1 MFEPCRRVTRFITRV
16 LVAVLFI
23 CVLKPA
29 DASAY
34 SVLAH
39 EAMIDA
45 AWDDLLLP
53 TLRQKYP
60 GASAQQL
67 AAARAFAYGG
77 SLIHDLGYYPF
88 GSRLFSNLLH
98 YVRTGDFVAALVR
111 GSRDVNEYAF
121 ALGAVAHYAADN
133 LGHSIAVNRAVPIM
147 YPKLRQEFGPEV
159 LYADSPS
166 RHLMVEF
173 AFDVL
178 QVAAGS
184 FKADVF
190 QQLIGFEVATPVLES
205 AFRETYGLGLRE
217 LFGDIDLA
225 IGTYRYATSR
235 LIPDITRAAWRE
247 KRDEILQRTPEVTE
261 SDFVYAMTPRQYEDA
276 FGNNYRRPRLL
287 ARFVMVLFKILPKV
301 GPLKPLA
308 FEPLTAEAARMFVAS
323 FEVAGERYR
332 TALRAAR
339 AGRFG
344 LPDSDLD
351 TGKPPARG
359 VNSLADDTYN
369 DLLARHADHKFCGL
383 SPQLRENIA
392 AHFAAGAEGRV
403 DEKQRRRDLKVEKDL
418 IALKSMPA
426 VQGVPE
432 QISGENSTLCQTGTT
447 HAATTS
453 GS

>member
-1 MFEPCRRVTRFITRV
+1 
-16 LVAVLFI
+16 
-23 CVLKPA
+23 
-29 DASAY
+29 
-34 SVLAH
+34 
-39 EAMIDA
+39 MIDA

-53 TLRQKYP
+53 MLRQKYP

-111 GSRDVNEYAF
+111 ESRDVSEYAF

-147 YPKLRQEFGPEV
+147 YPKLRQEYGPEV
-159 LYADSPS
+159 LYAESPS

-178 QVAAGS
+178 QVAGGS
-184 FKADVF
+184 FKADVY
-190 QQLIGFEVATPVLES
+190 QQLIGFEVATPVLER
-205 AFRETYGLGLRE
+205 AFQETYGLELRE

-235 LIPDITRAAWRE
+235 LIPDITRAAWRD
-247 KRDEILQRTPEVTE
+247 KRDEILQRTPEITE
-261 SDFVYAMTPRQYEDA
+261 SGFVYTMTRRQYEDA
-276 FGNNYRRPRLL
+276 FGTNYRKPGLL
-287 ARFVMVLFKILPKV
+287 ARFVVALFKILPKV

-323 FEVAGERYR
+323 FEAAGERYR

-351 TGKPPARG
+351 TGKPTARG
-359 VNSLADDTYN
+359 VNSLADETYD
-369 DLLARHADHKFCGL
+369 DLLARHADHKFCGI
-383 SPQLRENIA
+383 SPQLRVHISTHFSTRATGRADEDRRKDELE
-392 AHFAAGAEGRV
+392 AH
-403 DEKQRRRDLKVEKDL
+403 KQLA
-418 IALKSMPA
+418 ALK
-426 VQGVPE
+426 
-432 QISGENSTLCQTGTT
+432 
-447 HAATTS
+447 AADRN
-453 GS
+453 GSAQASACADANRERAR